1 MLNMTPHA
9 KAVRSTTTKGA
20 SNVEKKL
27 ILIGSEFWNQK
38 APAKNKMSKDMRSRE
53 YIGWKIWY
61 TPLVN
66 IEPFR

>member
-9 KAVRSTTTKGA
+9 KAVRSTTTKDT

-38 APAKNKMSKDMRSRE
+38 ATAKNTKSINIRSTEYIDMR
-53 YIGWKIWY
+53 IWY
-61 TPLVN
+61 TPL
-66 IEPFR
+66 